1 MQLRYKAEKALA
13 TIASVKIRRDDFRN
27 RSLLRLRKSLD
38 CLLQNGVASF
48 SNKMSGASCKP
59 PVISPIQDVVT
70 TAGKAATGVKFSIDH
85 HDLKSVALERYSS
98 NPELLPSSNIFLG
111 GHLQNRQLSLFPVMG
126 RTGDATITLI
136 AKDTTGLK
144 GSASF
149 KLVVSHAT
157 KQEVEES
164 ERAHA
169 AANWH
174 PRILISYAREDEKAT
189 ETLYDALFKSG
200 FCPWMDKQ
208 DIDPGQ
214 DWDRAIRNAIKESD
228 FVILCVSRKI
238 RDKRGYIQREI
249 KLILNRLEE
258 IPTGDIFMI
267 PLRLEDCAV
276 PEELA
281 KYQYVDWFRE
291 DGYARLVRAM
301 WNQWEKQRRS

>member
-1 MQLRYKAEKALA
+1 
-13 TIASVKIRRDDFRN
+13 
-27 RSLLRLRKSLD
+27 
-38 CLLQNGVASF
+38 
-48 SNKMSGASCKP
+48 
-59 PVISPIQDVVT
+59 
-70 TAGKAATGVKFSIDH
+70 
-85 HDLKSVALERYSS
+85 
-98 NPELLPSSNIFLG
+98 
-111 GHLQNRQLSLFPVMG
+111 
-126 RTGDATITLI
+126 
-136 AKDTTGLK
+136 
-144 GSASF
+144 
-149 KLVVSHAT
+149 
-157 KQEVEES
+157 
-164 ERAHA
+164 
-169 AANWH
+169 
-174 PRILISYAREDEKAT
+174 
-189 ETLYDALFKSG
+189 
-200 FCPWMDKQ
+200 MDKQ